1 MGLLVIL
8 AGEFV
13 HGFHEDFNVFGRG
26 VLVDAVPEVEDV
38 SVSVSV
44 AGQDVGGL
52 GADGFGRAEQGKR
65 V

>member
-26 VLVDAVPEVEDV
+26 VLVDAVSKVEDV

-44 AGQDVGGL
+44 AC
-52 GADGFGRAEQGKR
+52 
-65 V
+65 

>member
-1 MGLLVIL
+1 MDFRLPTGNHSRQPENDLGLLVIL

-26 VLVDAVPEVEDV
+26 VLVDAVSKVEDV

-44 AGQDVGGL
+44 AC
-52 GADGFGRAEQGKR
+52 
-65 V
+65 